1 MAKNLKIRLFSLAL
15 LVISVVI
22 LLTDNTKCNIPAG
35 EHRETSNEIYVVRLT
50 DSGVALLK
58 NEEIIKIYDIQ
69 PSVLPGEDILLLYEG
84 ISVNSVSEADSL
96 AENFDG

>member
-1 MAKNLKIRLFSLAL
+1 MAKKLKIRLFSLAL
-15 LVISVVI
+15 AVISVVI

-35 EHRETSNEIYVVRLT
+35 ENRETSNEIYVVRLT

>member
-1 MAKNLKIRLFSLAL
+1 MDKKLKIRLFSLAL

-22 LLTDNTKCNIPAG
+22 LLTDNTKGNIPAG
-35 EHRETSNEIYVVRLT
+35 ENRETSNEIYVVRLT

-58 NEEIIKIYDIQ
+58 NEKIIKIYDIQ